1 VTEADALHRS
11 VPAQLE
17 QIDAS
22 WYTPPPE
29 SRSPAA
35 RRFLERVAYGRLVPM
50 AAPEANALPVG
61 KTQAIRRVERLLE
74 GPIEQLHAAL
84 HALGRRRVAIAFTG
98 APRSALAQLLARLG
112 EPSASELVAEVRGI
126 PPGVSA
132 EEVKAAQRALFRSGP
147 EPAPGEP
154 AALFFRRVGC
164 GWIAPL
170 VDAEGD
176 RAQRLAQRLPR
187 SLGEIILRERSQ
199 LVSEPMSEAA
209 RATIARICGSVAP

>member
-1 VTEADALHRS
+1 
-11 VPAQLE
+11 
-17 QIDAS
+17 
-22 WYTPPPE
+22 
-29 SRSPAA
+29 
-35 RRFLERVAYGRLVPM
+35 M
-50 AAPEANALPVG
+50 G

-112 EPSASELVAEVRGI
+112 EPCCVRARGRGAWQR

-154 AALFFRRVGC
+154 AAWFFRRVGC

-170 VDAEGD
+170 VDVEGD